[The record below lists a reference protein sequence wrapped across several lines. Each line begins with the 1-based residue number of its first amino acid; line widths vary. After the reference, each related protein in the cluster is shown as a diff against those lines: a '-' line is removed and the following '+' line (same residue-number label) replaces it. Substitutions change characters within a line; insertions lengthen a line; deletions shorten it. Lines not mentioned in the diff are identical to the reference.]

1 MLPQVQLWR
10 ALKDLCE
17 LLGNDTLQ
25 RLRKAKNLNYES
37 EMTMN
42 EMVRAIGLS
51 LEEEILLEA
60 RASPYFSLIL
70 DEATDISV
78 NKQLGLCIQ
87 YLLEGGFIKVR
98 NIKLLEVKSGSAEVI
113 TEAILQYITS
123 TAPVTLDLKCLA
135 GGSSDGAS
143 VMIGKHTGVMTRLQ
157 EAAPQGFI
165 STHCIAH
172 RLALAASDACKA
184 VSMVARF
191 ERIVNQIYTYFAK
204 SSTHAAE
211 LQEMQRVM
219 NEPKLKLKR
228 AAETRWLSHESAVD
242 ALRRSLKAV
251 KATLEEE
258 AREGD
263 ATARGLALELSRPN
277 FIALLLL
284 MSDVLSVLGHLSQ
297 CFQIATL
304 NLLSV
309 EQILDGAL
317 SALQAL
323 KESPLQGGF
332 MLALED
338 TLKDLEIT
346 EDVTHQFE
354 STASQYVTAVI
365 DNIRNRFPQAHTLTL
380 LGYLDPRNVSKASP
394 PSINELGNLMGVD
407 GRKLWQE
414 FLAYRCFAKNLPELS
429 VEAAVQTIFDPGNKE
444 ALTTAYPLISNIL
457 AHIAVLPASSAH
469 VERLFST
476 MKRIKTAQRN
486 RLKTE
491 TLDCLIRIS
500 SEGPA
505 VQQWNPIPALRK
517 WESWGKRKL
526 TTSTPAAAPQ
536 GSDSTDVMQ

>member
-1 MLPQVQLWR
+1 
-10 ALKDLCE
+10 
-17 LLGNDTLQ
+17 
-25 RLRKAKNLNYES
+25 
-37 EMTMN
+37 
-42 EMVRAIGLS
+42 
-51 LEEEILLEA
+51 
-60 RASPYFSLIL
+60 
-70 DEATDISV
+70 
-78 NKQLGLCIQ
+78 
-87 YLLEGGFIKVR
+87 
-98 NIKLLEVKSGSAEVI
+98 
-113 TEAILQYITS
+113 
-123 TAPVTLDLKCLA
+123 
-135 GGSSDGAS
+135 
-143 VMIGKHTGVMTRLQ
+143 
-157 EAAPQGFI
+157 
-165 STHCIAH
+165 
-172 RLALAASDACKA
+172 
-184 VSMVARF
+184 
-191 ERIVNQIYTYFAK
+191 
-204 SSTHAAE
+204 
-211 LQEMQRVM
+211 
-219 NEPKLKLKR
+219 
-228 AAETRWLSHESAVD
+228 
-242 ALRRSLKAV
+242 
-251 KATLEEE
+251 
-258 AREGD
+258 
-263 ATARGLALELSRPN
+263 
-277 FIALLLL
+277 
-284 MSDVLSVLGHLSQ
+284 MS
-297 CFQIATL
+297 
-304 NLLSV
+304 
-309 EQILDGAL
+309 
-317 SALQAL
+317 
-323 KESPLQGGF
+323 
-332 MLALED
+332 ALED

-457 AHIAVLPASSAH
+457 ARIAVLPASSAH